1 VGPIDLVGG
10 PHDLLKTFQKISLD
24 NLIRYDLKTWCT
36 RQDLGGF
43 RPKQIDGIWQ
53 DV

>member
-1 VGPIDLVGG
+1 MRPNWQPTRPPEDLSEDS
-10 PHDLLKTFQKISLD
+10 PD

-36 RQDLGGF
+36 RQRQDLGGL
-43 RPKQIDGIWQ
+43 RLKQIDGIWQ